1 MPDSFEAKNGHVKK
15 TIKPEFLE
23 PLPKNIENLCQ
34 IVPIYTVLS
43 GLRAE
48 KKPKRREFTSYL
60 QRPKTT
66 NFLTVWSAF
75 THLSDQKIAFQGQS
89 RPAWTT
95 SKVRI
100 FRFSMPRVVNFGL
113 YDPAAAPEHVNS
125 ELTSLAAAPEH
136 LNSQLYGPAAAT
148 MCINPGLYGP
158 AAPPEYANSQLSY
171 RALSTGRAHL
181 AGASPFA
188 KRHHLAHNFRTLGR
202 HLGNTLSIKFISL
215 QNAQIEPSQDSFA
228 HICGQAV
235 KMLKSSLLRTVLS
248 ISAARPSKCSN

>member
-34 IVPIYTVLS
+34 IVPIYTVLAA
-43 GLRAE
+43 LRAE

-66 NFLTVWSAF
+66 NFLTAWSAF

-136 LNSQLYGPAAAT
+136 LNSQLYGLAAVT
-148 MCINPGLYGP
+148 KYVNPQLYGP
-158 AAPPEYANSQLSY
+158 AAPPEYANSQLY
-171 RALSTGRAHL
+171 GPAAATEYV
-181 AGASPFA
+181 
-188 KRHHLAHNFRTLGR
+188 N
-202 HLGNTLSIKFISL
+202 
-215 QNAQIEPSQDSFA
+215 SQLYGPAAATEHVNSELYGPA
-228 HICGQAV
+228 MSSCCPRIC
-235 KMLKSSLLRTVLS
+235 KSELHGP
-248 ISAARPSKCSN
+248 AAPQSM

>member
-1 MPDSFEAKNGHVKK
+1 M
-15 TIKPEFLE
+15 
-23 PLPKNIENLCQ
+23 
-34 IVPIYTVLS
+34 
-43 GLRAE
+43 RAE

-66 NFLTVWSAF
+66 NFLTEWSAF

-100 FRFSMPRVVNFGL
+100 SRFSMPRVVNFGL
-113 YDPAAAPEHVNS
+113 YDPAAAPEPVDP
-125 ELTSLAAAPEH
+125 ELTSLAATPEH
-136 LNSQLYGPAAAT
+136 LNSQHGPAAAT
-148 MCINPGLYGP
+148 MYVNSQLYGP

-181 AGASPFA
+181 AGASPLA

-202 HLGNTLSIKFISL
+202 HLGNTLSIKFISP
-215 QNAQIEPSQDSFA
+215 QNAQIEPSQGSFA